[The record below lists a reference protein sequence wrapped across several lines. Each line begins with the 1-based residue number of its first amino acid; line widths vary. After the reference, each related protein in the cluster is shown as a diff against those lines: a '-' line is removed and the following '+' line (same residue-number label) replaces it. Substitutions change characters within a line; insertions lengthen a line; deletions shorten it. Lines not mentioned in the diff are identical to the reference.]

1 MFTDTALSLVNWLR
15 VQEIWAQMY
24 INKVS
29 RQFEKVRHES
39 ELSELSE
46 STHTLVIRGTTM
58 NNQTCQ
64 VTSSTK

>member
-39 ELSELSE
+39 
-46 STHTLVIRGTTM
+46 GD
-58 NNQTCQ
+58 
-64 VTSSTK
+64 